1 MDYYSHIMRR
11 TQKITITLDIETLEK
26 FRKVCRE
33 EDSKV
38 STKINSL
45 IRNWLMRRGY

>member
-1 MDYYSHIMRR
+1 MDYDSHNMRR
-11 TQKITITLDIETLEK
+11 TQKITITLDIDTLEK
-26 FRKVCRE
+26 FRKVCKE

-45 IRNWLMRRGY
+45 IRSWLERRVY